1 MMMNLYNYFSIN
13 IMILNNNFFNSLIL
27 KNFLD
32 NKINLS
38 KLLDFIELLG
48 SLLIFFII
56 FYGIYKITV
65 MYSTGSKLSQ
75 LLDTTVKLAQ
85 IAGGSALTY
94 NALRNSGGGGFGS
107 GNNDNDNNKDDKDK
121 KKDNNNKDNDKTKT
135 KEPISDNNKTTS
147 TPIVNISIIKLLF
160 EINNNKYFLFKN
172 CSYNC
177 LLQFKVLICFINRKI
192 YKNITYKQNSLLLL
206 VLNYFNITI
215 PNNAEPI
222 LEFSLGVFLLSLV
235 CFFSFIN
242 LIFYLVAII
251 LIKNYDIEKKYKN
264 YPILVKIIKYYT
276 KSTIFVAII
285 EGIIC
290 LICLIILIVMSLLFL
305 GVTFY

>member
-1 MMMNLYNYFSIN
+1 MEYNQTIFDTYLIYSILLSGIIGYLYIDYLSN
-13 IMILNNNFFNSLIL
+13 IKVNI
-27 KNFLD
+27 

-38 KLLDFIELLG
+38 KLLDFIELFG

-75 LLDTTVKLAQ
+75 LLVTTVKLAQ

-172 CSYNC
+172 
-177 LLQFKVLICFINRKI
+177 
-192 YKNITYKQNSLLLL
+192 
-206 VLNYFNITI
+206 
-215 PNNAEPI
+215 
-222 LEFSLGVFLLSLV
+222 
-235 CFFSFIN
+235 
-242 LIFYLVAII
+242 
-251 LIKNYDIEKKYKN
+251 
-264 YPILVKIIKYYT
+264 
-276 KSTIFVAII
+276 
-285 EGIIC
+285 
-290 LICLIILIVMSLLFL
+290 
-305 GVTFY
+305 